1 VRCSLHWGIKVKE
14 SQVLRTIIAARRR
27 RIEEVRASVPLGSL
41 RQVAEARS
49 DFRDFAEA
57 LSGEVLCVVA
67 ELKKASPSRGL
78 LRPDFR
84 PLEIAES
91 YQQAGASA
99 LSVLTEE
106 GFFQGSLNDLKA
118 VREAVRLPVL
128 RKDFIVDEYQV
139 YESVAAGADA
149 FLLIVAALEDKDLR
163 HFLELSERLR
173 VAALV
178 EVHSAEELERAI
190 AAHAQIIGI
199 NNRNLNTLEV
209 SLDTSFRLREK
220 IPPACLAV
228 SESGIKSGADLERLA
243 KAGFNAVLIGEHLML
258 AGDPGEELSRLL
270 KSAPTLKMAG
280 A

>member
-1 VRCSLHWGIKVKE
+1 MGNKVSE

-27 RIEEVRASVPLGSL
+27 RIEVVRASVPLDGL
-41 RQVAEARS
+41 RRAAEARG
-49 DFRDFAEA
+49 DFRDFAGA
-57 LSGEVLCVVA
+57 LSGDKLSVIA

-84 PLEIAES
+84 PLEIARS

-106 GFFQGSLNDLKA
+106 QFFHGSLNILSD
-118 VREAVRLPVL
+118 VRGGVRLPVL

-149 FLLIVAALEDKDLR
+149 FLLIVAALGDKELK
-163 HFLELSERLR
+163 HFLELSEQLR

-178 EVHSAEELERAI
+178 EVHTAEELDRAI
-190 AAHAQIIGI
+190 AAGARIIGI

-209 SLDTSFRLREK
+209 SLETSFRLRGK
-220 IPPACLAV
+220 IPPGCLAV
-228 SESGIKSGADLERLA
+228 SESGIKSGADLEKLA

-258 AGDPGEELSRLL
+258 AGNPGEELSRLL
-270 KSAPTLKMAG
+270 SSAPTLKMAG

>member
-1 VRCSLHWGIKVKE
+1 VKE

-27 RIEEVRASVPLGSL
+27 RIEEVRTSVPLAGL
-41 RQVAEARS
+41 RQAAEARS
-49 DFRDFAEA
+49 DFRDFAGA
-57 LSGEVLCVVA
+57 LSGKKLSVIA

-84 PLEIAES
+84 PPEIAIS

-106 GFFQGSLNDLKA
+106 EFFQGSINHLMA
-118 VREAVRLPVL
+118 VRGAVRLPIL

-139 YESVAAGADA
+139 YESAAAGADA
-149 FLLIVAALEDKDLR
+149 LLLIVAALEDKDLKD
-163 HFLELSERLR
+163 FLALSERLH

-178 EVHSAEELERAI
+178 EVHTAEELERAI
-190 AAHAQIIGI
+190 AAGAQIIGI
-199 NNRNLNTLEV
+199 NNRNLSTLQV
-209 SLDTSFRLREK
+209 SLETSFRLREK

-228 SESGIKSGADLERLA
+228 SESGIRSGEDLEKLA

-258 AGDPGEELSRLL
+258 ADDPGEELSRLL
-270 KSAPTLKMAG
+270 SSAPTLKMAG

>member
-1 VRCSLHWGIKVKE
+1 MKE

-27 RIEEVRASVPLGSL
+27 RIQEARAGVPLESL
-41 RQVAEARS
+41 RQAAEARS
-49 DFRDFAEA
+49 DFRDFASA
-57 LSGEVLCVVA
+57 LSGEVLRVIA

-78 LRPDFR
+78 LRPDFQ
-84 PLEIAES
+84 PLRIAQS

-106 GFFQGSLNDLKA
+106 EFFQGSLNYLTEVHKE
-118 VREAVRLPVL
+118 VHLPVL

-139 YESVAAGADA
+139 YESAAAGADA
-149 FLLIVAALEDKDLR
+149 FLLIVAALEDKELG
-163 HFLELSERLR
+163 HFLGLAERLH

-178 EVHSAEELERAI
+178 EVHTAEELGRAI
-190 AAHAQIIGI
+190 AAGARIIGV

-209 SLDTSFRLREK
+209 NLETSFRLREE
-220 IPPACLAV
+220 IPSACLAV
-228 SESGIKSGADLERLA
+228 SESGIKSGADLEKLA
-243 KAGFNAVLIGEHLML
+243 KGGFNAVLIGEHLML
-258 AGDPGEELSRLL
+258 ADDPGEELSRLL

>member
-1 VRCSLHWGIKVKE
+1 MLSSLHRGFKVKE

-27 RIEEVRASVPLGSL
+27 RIQELRASVPME
-41 RQVAEARS
+41 QVRRAAEKRS
-49 DFRDFAEA
+49 DFRDFASA
-57 LSGEVLCVVA
+57 LSGEMLSVIA
-67 ELKKASPSRGL
+67 EIKKASPSRGL
-78 LRPDFR
+78 IRPDFQ
-84 PLEIAES
+84 PLGIAES

-106 GFFQGSLNDLKA
+106 EFFQGSLNDLTA
-118 VREAVRLPVL
+118 VRKSVRLPVL

-149 FLLIVAALEDKDLR
+149 FLLIVAALEDKDLKY
-163 HFLELSERLR
+163 FIALSERLR

-178 EVHSAEELERAI
+178 EVHTAEELDRAI
-190 AAHAQIIGI
+190 AAGARIVGI

-209 SLDTSFRLREK
+209 SLETSFRLREK
-220 IPPACLAV
+220 VPASCLAV
-228 SESGIKSGADLERLA
+228 SESGIKSGGDLEKLA
-243 KAGFNAVLIGEHLML
+243 KVGFNAVLIGEHLML
-258 AGDPGEELSRLL
+258 ATDPGEELSHLL

>member
-1 VRCSLHWGIKVKE
+1 M
-14 SQVLRTIIAARRR
+14 RTIIAARRR
-27 RIEEVRASVPLGSL
+27 RIEGARASVPLTGL
-41 RQVAEARS
+41 RQAAESRA
-49 DFRDFAEA
+49 DFRDFAAA
-57 LSGEVLCVVA
+57 LSGEVLSVIA

-78 LRPDFR
+78 LRPDFQ

-91 YQQAGASA
+91 YQKAGASA

-106 GFFQGSLNDLKA
+106 EFFQGSLNYLTGVRGA
-118 VREAVRLPVL
+118 VSLPVL

-163 HFLELSERLR
+163 HFIELAERLH

-178 EVHSAEELERAI
+178 EVHTAEELDRAI
-190 AAHAQIIGI
+190 GAGARIIGI

-209 SLDTSFRLREK
+209 SLEISFRLREK
-220 IPPACLAV
+220 IPPTCLAV
-228 SESGIKSGADLERLA
+228 SESGIKSGADLEKLA

-258 AGDPGEELSRLL
+258 ADNPGEELSRLL
-270 KSAPTLKMAG
+270 KSAPALKMAG